1 MSPSLTEEFFEMSD
15 TTKTRVILGSGHRV
29 DAPGRKV
36 PRFPPEKETAVRDA
50 MARQLDAWGV
60 GAGDLA
66 ICGGA
71 NGADIL
77 LAEIC
82 RDRGAR
88 ILLLLAFPVERFIEE
103 SVELPGSGWTE
114 RFRAL
119 ARDPRCE
126 VRIQEEHLG
135 PLPEN
140 LNAFERT
147 NDWLLQTGLE
157 EAKPGK
163 PSLLLVWNGES
174 GDGPGGT
181 AHFRDT
187 AAQLGLPIAVIDPT
201 TL

>member
-1 MSPSLTEEFFEMSD
+1 MTENQD
-15 TTKTRVILGSGHRV
+15 RHVIIGSGHRV

-36 PRFPPEKETAVRDA
+36 PRFPSEKEATVRDA
-50 MARQLDAWGV
+50 IARQIDAWGV

-71 NGADIL
+71 NGADLL

-88 ILLLLAFPVERFIEE
+88 ILLLLAYPVERFIEE
-103 SVELPGSGWTE
+103 SVEAPETAWTD

-119 ARDPRCE
+119 TQDSRCE
-126 VRIQEEHLG
+126 VRIQDDHLG

-140 LNAFERT
+140 MNAFERT
-147 NDWLLQTGLE
+147 NDWLLQTGLD

-163 PSLLLVWNGES
+163 PSLLLVWNGEP

-181 AHFRDT
+181 KHFHDT
-187 AAQLGLPIAVIDPT
+187 AAGLGLPIAIIDPT